1 MRNILFISLL
11 SYFFTSSLT
20 AGFYPSSQ
28 TSEVKSFN
36 GNNITLTKPFSHKGM
51 SGIVIHN
58 FGSELQGISNYIR
71 YEGGHN
77 ATTVGFEPIV
87 HQELPAVKPKVRV
100 KDKIIGGYLYNN
112 ILLLAPDANTYKKIT
127 SSAQKNWIHPDLYA
141 MFLSKIGNQIPT
153 KFNLLK
159 FASEYQVGLIYI
171 VEKGKGV
178 LYDPISARYISSTKL
193 SGLPSKGQFPF
204 YMRLGK
210 IDSGWF
216 SRDAKGTYYNTVGN
230 LRW

>member
-11 SYFFTSSLT
+11 SSFIATSLT
-20 AGFYPSSQ
+20 ADFYPSSQ

-36 GNNITLTKPFSHKGM
+36 GNKITLTKPFSHKGM

-58 FGSELQGISNYIR
+58 FGSELQAISNYITYQGR
-71 YEGGHN
+71 N
-77 ATTVGFEPIV
+77 SATTVGFEPIL

-112 ILLLAPDANTYKKIT
+112 ILLLAPDFDTYNRIT
-127 SSAQKNWIHPDLYA
+127 SSAKKNWIHPDLYA

-159 FASEYQVGLIYI
+159 FSSEYQVGLIYI
-171 VEKGKGV
+171 VQRGKGV
-178 LYDPISARYISSTKL
+178 LYDPISARYVSSTNL
-193 SGLPSKGQFPF
+193 SGLPAKGQFPF

-210 IDSGWF
+210 IESGWF
-216 SRDAKGTYYNTVGN
+216 SRDAIGTYYNTVGN
-230 LRW
+230 IR